1 MYSTKY
7 QDILDRV
14 ANFDASEYARSRNFL
29 DGTVSRLSP
38 YISRGVIST
47 KYVLEQLDT
56 RYDRSSIEKFIQEL
70 AWRDY
75 WQVCWNELGDAIS
88 SDLRY
93 PQTPV
98 SSLKPPLSLIEGNTG
113 INDVDHA
120 IVELYNTGYM
130 HNHMRMYVAS
140 LATNFGLRHWLLSA
154 RWMYYHLL
162 DGDWARN
169 ALSWQWVAG
178 SNSHKKY
185 WFNQENLNKYGLSE
199 QHKTFIDQPYNNF
212 PLYDVPS
219 ALVDDISLRLHTE
232 LPETTDIIIDSSKPT
247 VVYTTYNL
255 DSRWLTDLDVN
266 RVLLLEPSHFDK
278 YPVSPHVLKFILDLT
293 HEIEGIQV
301 AVMEFKQL
309 KELCSPNFDI
319 HYKQHPLSN
328 HFEGIEHSRDWMTSV
343 HTYSKS
349 FSGWWKKARRE
360 LGL

>member
-1 MYSTKY
+1 MFATKY

-29 DGTVSRLSP
+29 DGAVSRFSP

-47 KYVLEQLDT
+47 KHVLEQLDT
-56 RYDRSSIEKFIQEL
+56 RYDRTSIEKFIQEL

-75 WQVCWNELGDAIS
+75 WQVCWNELGDAIN

-98 SSLKPPLSLIEGNTG
+98 SSAKPPLSLIKGNTG
-113 INDVDHA
+113 INDVDNA

-140 LATNFGLRHWLLSA
+140 LATNFGQRHWLQSA

-162 DGDWARN
+162 DGDWASN

-185 WFNQENLNKYGLSE
+185 WFNQENLNKYGLSK
-199 QHKTFIDQPYNNF
+199 QHKTFIDQPYSNF
-212 PLYDVPS
+212 PLNDVPLE
-219 ALVDDISLRLHTE
+219 LVDDISLRLHTE
-232 LPETTDIIIDSSKPT
+232 LPEAADIMIDSSKPT

-255 DSRWLTDLDVN
+255 DRRWLTDLDAN
-266 RVLLLEPSHFDK
+266 RVLLLEPSHFEK
-278 YPVSPHVLKFILDLT
+278 YPVSPHVLEFMLALAREVK
-293 HEIEGIQV
+293 GVQV
-301 AVMEFKQL
+301 ASMEFSEL
-309 KELCSPNFDI
+309 KALCHPSLEI
-319 HYKQHPLSN
+319 HYKQHPLNN
-328 HFEGIEHSRDWMTSV
+328 HFKGIQHSRDWMTSV